1 MAKLD
6 LSAVLDKFRTET
18 AILKLM
24 EYADRAMDGLN
35 GGNWNVFHDYIDR
48 YGVVERNGTR
58 YVGTPNKLA
67 PHYTGKFF
75 SGALSREEKFS
86 MQLFITPL
94 TPANQSEYLYDNAL
108 KIVAED
114 RDFFSPQSILAAEES
129 QLVDIIKEK
138 LGSRHPESVVKG
150 WKKHAKSFLEKYDGK
165 PDKMFEKGMHPKDAF
180 ERVLE
185 FDEYGRK
192 NAALFL
198 GDQVVSG
205 VYDPERNLRFVP
217 IPPDIHV
224 MRFVIKSST
233 ARPKET
239 AQKLHLTHGD
249 KLADATQRY
258 MLEIT
263 AERPRLN
270 PILVDDVVW
279 TWTREKCARAP
290 NPDCGNCPGN
300 PYHSDLNVFNELHPD
315 GHKREGL
322 RTGKVAVVYRRRNK
336 QNREKMSK
344 LHDFHASE

>member
-6 LSAVLDKFRTET
+6 LSGVLDKFRTES

-24 EYADRAMDGLN
+24 EYADRAMRGIN
-35 GGNWNVFHDYIDR
+35 GGDWNVFHDYIDR
-48 YGVVERNGTR
+48 YGVEESNGTR
-58 YVGTPNKLA
+58 YIGTPNKLS
-67 PHYTGKFF
+67 PHYTDKFF
-75 SGALSREEKFS
+75 SGPLSREEKFS

-94 TPANQSEYLYDNAL
+94 TPANQAEYLYDNAL

-114 RDFFSPQSILAAEES
+114 RDFFSPASILGSEEAE
-129 QLVDIIKEK
+129 LVRIIKEK
-138 LGSRHPESVVKG
+138 LGSRHPESVVRS
-150 WKKHAKSFLEKYDGK
+150 WKRHAQVFLEKYDGN
-165 PDKMFEKGMHPKDAF
+165 PGKMFERGMHPNEAF
-180 ERVLE
+180 ERIME

-198 GDQVVSG
+198 GDQLVSG
-205 VYDPERNLRFVP
+205 IYDPGENRRFIP

-233 ARPKET
+233 EKPKET
-239 AQKLHLTHGD
+239 AAKLHLTHGD

-258 MLEIT
+258 LMEIT
-263 AERPRLN
+263 AERPSLN
-270 PILVDDVVW
+270 PVLVDDVVW

-300 PYHSDLNVFNELHPD
+300 PYHSDLSVFNELHPE

-322 RTGKVAVVYRRRNK
+322 RTGKVAVVYRRKRK
-336 QNREKMSK
+336 ELSR
-344 LHDFHASE
+344 LHDFHVSE